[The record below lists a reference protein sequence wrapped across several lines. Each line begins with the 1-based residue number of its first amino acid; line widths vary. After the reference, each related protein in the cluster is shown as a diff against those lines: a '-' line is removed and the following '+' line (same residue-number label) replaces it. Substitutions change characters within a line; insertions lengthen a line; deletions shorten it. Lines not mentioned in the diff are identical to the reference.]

1 MYSRGWSLAWSA
13 RYVMTLSIYDHILA
27 HLGPD
32 GSLGKRGHTLPDE
45 GAYTTPGG
53 LRWSPGALDG
63 VLGVSSDTDDSDQIQ
78 RAVTLLVKATKRN
91 TKRNLRKLHDALS
104 TDAALS
110 MIDPLI
116 VHIIDLNLNRDDV
129 HGVAKWLCLHGTD
142 RGAVKVGIGLLGV
155 AGLNGDIEIVRT
167 LGAHEEFTLFAAV
180 AITNGAV
187 DVEQELWTLARSVDG
202 WGRIHCVERLA
213 ATANPEIKE
222 WILREG
228 FRNEVMYEYLA
239 YTAATSG
246 DLLQALHR
254 PEVDRAL
261 LTAAGE
267 ILTALVMG
275 GPAQDLDDYDR
286 GADAVEQYL
295 NLLNTR
301 ASELCDLLAVLA
313 ISSFLNEKI
322 DWEERSARG
331 WTATRR
337 EAFEKA
343 CASIQARPQWELLIW
358 EGLQSSDPQIKGA
371 AVMAARQLDLDTF
384 EHFYQ
389 QVERDP
395 LGSGWYDAWL
405 QANHDRAVRL
415 ADLARRCLP
424 LAEVMSGPA
433 SELGVGPEFRVH
445 QALDWTLQE
454 LHRFPGVGGDLLIVG
469 LQSPAIRN
477 RIMSLKALAD
487 WPEVYWP
494 TGVTELLWAT
504 AATDPHDGAR
514 EMARGLVQT

>member
-1 MYSRGWSLAWSA
+1 MA
-13 RYVMTLSIYDHILA
+13 LSIYDHILA
-27 HLGPD
+27 HLNPD
-32 GSLGKRGHTLPDE
+32 GSLKEAGHRLPDE

-63 VLGVSSDTDDSDQIQ
+63 VLGVSAEGEDSEQLE
-78 RAVTLLVKATKRN
+78 RAVDLLVKAVSRSS
-91 TKRNLRKLHDALS
+91 KRNLRKLHDVLA

-116 VHIIDLNLNRDDV
+116 MRIIEFNLDRDGVHN
-129 HGVAKWLCLHGTD
+129 VAKWLCVTGTD

-155 AGLNGDIEIVRT
+155 AGLNGDIGIVRT

-180 AITNGAV
+180 AITNGAFE
-187 DVEQELWTLARSVDG
+187 VENELWALAKSVDG

-213 ATANPEIKE
+213 ATNNPEIKE

-261 LTAAGE
+261 LTSAGE

-286 GADAVEQYL
+286 GADVVEQYL

-313 ISSFLNEKI
+313 ISSFLNEQI
-322 DWEERSARG
+322 DWEERSSRG

-337 EAFEKA
+337 EAFEQA
-343 CASIQARPQWELLIW
+343 CASIQARPHWEVLIW
-358 EGLQSSDPQIKGA
+358 EGLQSAEPQIKGA

-384 EHFYQ
+384 EHFFQ

-405 QANHDRAVRL
+405 QANHARAVRL

-424 LAEVMSGPA
+424 LDEVMSGPA

-454 LHRFPGVGGDLLIVG
+454 LHRFPGVGGDLLLVG

-487 WPEVYWP
+487 WPEEYWP
-494 TGVTELLWAT
+494 GGVTDLLRAT
-504 AATDPHDGAR
+504 AATDPHNGAR
-514 EMARGLVQT
+514 EMARELVQT